1 SHAEPEIKFVD
12 NPSGDWFEKAM
23 YPHYD
28 DSYFEYDSAAYKY
41 KLKPVAGLKYL
52 SHQRDKKDREN
63 QTFTV
68 VQCSNIPNDDPFIL
82 GEKSEALIWYG
93 YDEQPDNTKV
103 IVTVR
108 DRYGRKLQSGEQ
120 SVSELRRKGWRYQ
133 GIFLDLKAKNPYSQK
148 EKSFIEKQNLE
159 TRYELHSNSILLPTA
174 S

>member
-1 SHAEPEIKFVD
+1 
-12 NPSGDWFEKAM
+12 
-23 YPHYD
+23 
-28 DSYFEYDSAAYKY
+28 
-41 KLKPVAGLKYL
+41 
-52 SHQRDKKDREN
+52 
-63 QTFTV
+63 
-68 VQCSNIPNDDPFIL
+68 IL

-120 SVSELRRKGWRYQ
+120 SVSELRRKGWCYQ
-133 GIFLDLKAKNPYSQK
+133 GIFLDLKAKNPCSQK

>member
-1 SHAEPEIKFVD
+1 
-12 NPSGDWFEKAM
+12 
-23 YPHYD
+23 
-28 DSYFEYDSAAYKY
+28 
-41 KLKPVAGLKYL
+41 
-52 SHQRDKKDREN
+52 
-63 QTFTV
+63 FTV
-68 VQCSNIPNDDPFIL
+68 VQCSNTQNDDPFIL

-108 DRYGRKLQSGEQ
+108 DRYGRKLLSGEQ